1 MSISCSL
8 VRRPSGEAEFVV
20 AQIQDIT
27 ERKAIE
33 RINDELVS
41 VVSHELRA
49 PLTSIRDA
57 LGGSA
62 LTGTDGTTSTAL
74 GSGQTIDEDYG
85 TANSGMTFAKVA
97 QAKYLMDVA
106 KVPTAGRYMIC
117 GAQEQQDLILNVEQ
131 LVNSRYTNVQ
141 PITDGILS
149 GKTWM
154 GFLWIADYQDLTL
167 SESNHIRTCFAVSK
181 PGVTF
186 GQNSKQA
193 FVDRLPGRSQTTQI
207 MTCARMGA
215 TRLQEENV
223 VAVEC
228 YHA

>member
-1 MSISCSL
+1 MASIDSPTGPHL
-8 VRRPSGEAEFVV
+8 EAHVLAYNRTV
-20 AQIQDIT
+20 DA
-27 ERKAIE
+27 
-33 RINDELVS
+33 V
-41 VVSHELRA
+41 
-49 PLTSIRDA
+49 IRDA
-57 LGGSA
+57 LLGSA

-106 KVPTAGRYMIC
+106 KVPNAGRYMIC
-117 GAQEQQDLILNVEQ
+117 GAQEQQDLILNVDQ

-154 GFLWIADYQDLTL
+154 GFLWIADYQDLPI
-167 SESNHIRTCFAVSK
+167 SETYIRTCIAVSK
-181 PGVTF
+181 PGAVF

-223 VAVEC
+223 VGVQC